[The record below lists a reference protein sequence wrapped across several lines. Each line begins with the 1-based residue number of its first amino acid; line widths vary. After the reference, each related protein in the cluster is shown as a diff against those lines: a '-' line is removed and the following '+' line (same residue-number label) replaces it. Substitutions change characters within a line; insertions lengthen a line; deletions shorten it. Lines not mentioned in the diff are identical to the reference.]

1 LWIGHGLQTG
11 PGSLYNEHIAWRLS
25 GQLDTRALIRSVET
39 VIARHEILRTRF
51 VQQSEG
57 VAQVIE
63 PQGQPMQMAVVASR
77 QELESLGREERN
89 RRFDL
94 EKAPPCRIC
103 LVRDVTDGSHVVL
116 ITLHHIVADGWS
128 QTILLRELLAA
139 YRAISA
145 GKEPAFE
152 SLPIQYADYAYWQQR
167 RLHDDES
174 QINLAYWR
182 RQLDD
187 VPVLRLPGDRS
198 RVGLPTHIGG
208 QVSFSFAPALLA
220 PLRELTRRTGT
231 TMYMVL
237 LATLHLLLAR
247 LTGQDDFVIV
257 SPMSG
262 RMRSETQSL
271 MGVFIG
277 LMPIR
282 LRVARQWS
290 FLELLE
296 HAKTVTLDAQAHQ
309 ETSFITVDAELRAAG
324 NVGLARLT
332 PVAFN
337 FFNQTPF
344 LEVQTTPEEAPGLTI
359 SSLQERAADITVKND
374 VLFTMREHAS
384 GMDGTVVYASDLFDA
399 DTISSLVRRYFRLLE
414 QVLAEPE
421 VCVAQIDLSLPSR
434 PLRLDER
441 HIDDMSEEDAQRFLD
456 EIERSGGMRV
466 QP

>member
-1 LWIGHGLQTG
+1 
-11 PGSLYNEHIAWRLS
+11 
-25 GQLDTRALIRSVET
+25 
-39 VIARHEILRTRF
+39 
-51 VQQSEG
+51 
-57 VAQVIE
+57 
-63 PQGQPMQMAVVASR
+63 
-77 QELESLGREERN
+77 
-89 RRFDL
+89 
-94 EKAPPCRIC
+94 
-103 LVRDVTDGSHVVL
+103 
-116 ITLHHIVADGWS
+116 
-128 QTILLRELLAA
+128 
-139 YRAISA
+139 
-145 GKEPAFE
+145 
-152 SLPIQYADYAYWQQR
+152 
-167 RLHDDES
+167 
-174 QINLAYWR
+174 
-182 RQLDD
+182 
-187 VPVLRLPGDRS
+187 
-198 RVGLPTHIGG
+198 
-208 QVSFSFAPALLA
+208 
-220 PLRELTRRTGT
+220 
-231 TMYMVL
+231 MYMVL